1 MKNQVVFLIHSSTL
15 FVMIMNVQR
24 VIYSFNKYVLN
35 TSYILDTIP
44 GTEYLAVKE
53 MGKIPALIT
62 F

>member
-1 MKNQVVFLIHSSTL
+1 
-15 FVMIMNVQR
+15 MIMNVQR